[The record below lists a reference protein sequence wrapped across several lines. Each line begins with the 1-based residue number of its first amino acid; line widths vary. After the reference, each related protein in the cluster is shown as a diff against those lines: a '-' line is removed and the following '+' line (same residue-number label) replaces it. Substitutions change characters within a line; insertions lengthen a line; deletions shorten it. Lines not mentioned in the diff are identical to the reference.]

1 MRRIR
6 YLVAMSLDGYI
17 ADVNGGADWII
28 ADPDIDF
35 AAMFEQF
42 DTFLMGRHTFEYMV
56 RHGYS
61 AEDMEQRG
69 FAPFKGK
76 IFVFSRTLQPS
87 DYPDVTIVA
96 NEEEKTVQSLREQ
109 SGKDIWLFGG
119 GQLFSSLLTANLVD
133 MVEVAIIPV
142 LLGSGIPLLA
152 PLQKLTQLKLTGH
165 KIYKS
170 GIVAL
175 DYAVKTQ
182 TL

>member
-1 MRRIR
+1 MRRVR

-17 ADVNGGADWII
+17 ADLEGGAEWII
-28 ADPDIDF
+28 TDPEIDF

-76 IFVFSRTLQPS
+76 IFVFSRSLQAS
-87 DYPDVTIVA
+87 DYPDITIVA
-96 NEEEKTVQSLREQ
+96 TDQEKTVQLLREQ
-109 SGKDIWLFGG
+109 PGKDIWLFGG
-119 GQLFSSLLTANLVD
+119 GQLFSSLLDANLVD
-133 MVEVAIIPV
+133 TVELAIIPV
-142 LLGSGIPLLA
+142 LLGGGIPMLA
-152 PLQKLTQLKLTGH
+152 CLKKQTQLKLKTH

-175 DYAVKTQ
+175 EYSVKS
-182 TL
+182 